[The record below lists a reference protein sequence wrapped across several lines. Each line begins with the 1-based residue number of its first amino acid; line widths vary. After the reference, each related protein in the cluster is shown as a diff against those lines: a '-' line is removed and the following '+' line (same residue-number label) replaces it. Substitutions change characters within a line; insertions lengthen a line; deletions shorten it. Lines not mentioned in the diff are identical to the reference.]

1 MNLFDAH
8 CHLQDARLAEDRAG
22 VLSRARAVGVDRIAI
37 KGASEADWSEVEVLI
52 ESDAFLYPSFG
63 LHPWFL
69 KQRSSAWAMRLNAL
83 LEKYPQA
90 GVGEIGIDPE
100 PKGNQAESMEVQEEV
115 FLAQLEMAQRWKRPV
130 SIHCRGAWGRL
141 LEVLDRTGP
150 LPDGWMIHCFGGS
163 KEVAL
168 ELLRRGAYLS
178 FSGTITR
185 PKNRK
190 AAEVLPCVP
199 AERLLL
205 ETDAPDLL
213 PVGVEGPH
221 NEPGNLRI
229 ILARA
234 AFLRG
239 ESEAEVASM
248 TYQNTCRLFVRTWES

>member
-8 CHLQDARLAEDRAG
+8 CHLQDARLAKDRAG

-69 KQRSSAWAMRLNAL
+69 KQRSSAWAMRLSAL

-141 LEVLDRTGP
+141 LEVLDRAGP

-168 ELLRRGAYLS
+168 ELLRRGAYSL
-178 FSGTITR
+178 FLER
-185 PKNRK
+185 LPAQNRK
-190 AAEVLPCVP
+190 AAEVYHACQPSGCCLKRMHRICC
-199 AERLLL
+199 RLGLKVHIMSL
-205 ETDAPDLL
+205 EICHHI
-213 PVGVEGPH
+213 GSC
-221 NEPGNLRI
+221 RF
-229 ILARA
+229 LA
-234 AFLRG
+234 G

-248 TYQNTCRLFVRTWES
+248 TYQNTCRLFVRTWER